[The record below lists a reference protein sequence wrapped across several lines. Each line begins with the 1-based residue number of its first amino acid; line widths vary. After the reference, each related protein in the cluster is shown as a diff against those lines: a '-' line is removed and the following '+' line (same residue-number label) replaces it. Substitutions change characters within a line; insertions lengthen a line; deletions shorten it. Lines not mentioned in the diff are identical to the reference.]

1 VFERVTQGAVDVI
14 QGNLPLNVD
23 HLEDVNA
30 LLKECARHGQPYVVL
45 DLEKVPLIDS
55 AGLERLLDAKEEFRR
70 LGGALKLA
78 APNPLCDEILSVT
91 GVGGSFEIFPEATSA
106 VGSFVR

>member
-1 VFERVTQGAVDVI
+1 MFERVTQGAVDVI
-14 QGNLPLNVD
+14 QGDLPLNVD
-23 HLEDVNA
+23 HVEELGE
-30 LLKECARHGQPYVVL
+30 LLHECLNHGQPYVVL

-55 AGLERLLDAKEEFRR
+55 AGLELLLDFKEESRQ

-78 APNPLCDEILSVT
+78 APSALCEEILAIT
-91 GVGGSFEIFPEATSA
+91 GVGGQFEIFSETLSA